1 MYVPDEKQQIQVE
14 YDEEGDSVFY
24 VMTEASEDSSVFN
37 ITADTVRTS
46 SGVPLITVEVCKL
59 LIYMIDTHNVLSSK
73 APLRYTSTATACS
86 ASSIINSNTQPP
98 ATVFSSTMTLNTSK
112 RTDDNSITSSEL
124 YLIVGLALSGVVVCG
139 TASCTIFLVALIVR
153 RRRKSNLSAVEK
165 SEQSGKIS
173 VKRDTISSDYDNV
186 DYSYATEPTVC
197 VLHTNSAYNAC
208 ISSDGATEKET
219 EVNNVV
225 TGNAAL
231 DIVAEE
237 NVYDPVEV

>member
-1 MYVPDEKQQIQVE
+1 MRLVWIYTGFRVE
-14 YDEEGDSVFY
+14 PGLDCMFLTRNSKYRWSMMKKETLFFY

-59 LIYMIDTHNVLSSK
+59 LIYMIDTVLSSK

-98 ATVFSSTMTLNTSK
+98 ATVISSTMTLNTSK

-139 TASCTIFLVALIVR
+139 TASCTIFLVALI
-153 RRRKSNLSAVEK
+153 EK
-165 SEQSGKIS
+165 EKEKQF
-173 VKRDTISSDYDNV
+173 ISS
-186 DYSYATEPTVC
+186 
-197 VLHTNSAYNAC
+197 
-208 ISSDGATEKET
+208 
-219 EVNNVV
+219 
-225 TGNAAL
+225 
-231 DIVAEE
+231 
-237 NVYDPVEV
+237 